1 MRIDLHTHS
10 TISDGTDSPT
20 RLVMKAATSGLDVI
34 ALTDHDTF
42 DGLEEAQA
50 AGQRFGVR
58 LLPGL
63 EMTCHIG
70 GRDVHL
76 LGYGPHPDDPALG
89 RELQIT
95 RDSRVGRLDAICQ
108 ILAEVGMSV
117 TTADVHRAAGSASS
131 LGRPHVADA
140 MVAKGYVEDRDEAF
154 RDWLADG
161 KPAYVPRH
169 SVALEEGIDLIH
181 DAGGVAVLA
190 HPWGSGAQQ
199 VLTPQVIA
207 SLSAYHQLDGIE
219 VEHQDHDQAARRM
232 LFDLGGRLG
241 LVRTGASDYHGS
253 GKKDHELG
261 CNLTRET
268 AYRELVTRIQLR
280 GGVLRV
286 R

>member
-1 MRIDLHTHS
+1 MDLHTHS
-10 TISDGTDSPT
+10 TISDGTDSPM
-20 RLVMKAATSGLDVI
+20 RLMMKAAGSGLDVV
-34 ALTDHDTF
+34 ALTDHDTL

-58 LLPGL
+58 LLPGF

-76 LGYGPHPDDPALG
+76 LGYGARPSDSVLG
-89 RELQIT
+89 RELHLT
-95 RDSRVGRLDAICQ
+95 RASRAERLDAICQ
-108 ILAEVGMSV
+108 RLSDAGMTV
-117 TTADVHRAAGSASS
+117 TVDDVHRAAGSASS

-161 KPAYVPRH
+161 KPAYVPRR

-181 DAGGVAVLA
+181 NAGGVAVLA
-190 HPWGSGAQQ
+190 HPWGRGAQQ

-261 CNLTRET
+261 CNVTRET

-280 GGVLRV
+280 GGILRV

>member
-20 RLVMKAATSGLDVI
+20 RLVMRAATSGLDVI

-50 AGQRFGVR
+50 AGLRFGVR
-58 LLPGL
+58 RLPGL
-63 EMTCHIG
+63 EMTCHVG

-76 LGYGPHPDDPALG
+76 LGYGPRPDDPALG
-89 RELQIT
+89 RKLQIT

-108 ILAEVGMSV
+108 KLAEVGMSV

-190 HPWGSGAQQ
+190 HPWGRGAQQ
-199 VLTPQVIA
+199 VLTPQMIA

>member
-1 MRIDLHTHS
+1 M
-10 TISDGTDSPT
+10 
-20 RLVMKAATSGLDVI
+20 
-34 ALTDHDTF
+34 TDHDTL

-58 LLPGL
+58 LLPGF

-76 LGYGPHPDDPALG
+76 LGYGARPSDSVLG
-89 RELQIT
+89 RELHLT
-95 RDSRVGRLDAICQ
+95 RASRAERLDAICQ
-108 ILAEVGMSV
+108 RLSDAGMTV
-117 TTADVHRAAGSASS
+117 TVDDVHRAAGSASS

-161 KPAYVPRH
+161 KPAYVPRR

-181 DAGGVAVLA
+181 NAGGVAVLA
-190 HPWGSGAQQ
+190 HPWGRGAQQ

-261 CNLTRET
+261 CNVTRET

-280 GGVLRV
+280 GGILRV

>member
-1 MRIDLHTHS
+1 M
-10 TISDGTDSPT
+10 
-20 RLVMKAATSGLDVI
+20 MKAAASGLDVI

-76 LGYGPHPDDPALG
+76 LGYGPRRDDAALG
-89 RELQIT
+89 RQLRATQA
-95 RDSRVGRLDAICQ
+95 SRTGRLGAMCEK
-108 ILAEVGMSV
+108 LTEAGMPV
-117 TTADVHRAAGSASS
+117 TIEDVRRAAGSTSS

-140 MVAKGYVEDRDEAF
+140 MVAKGYVEDRNEAF

-169 SVALEEGIDLIH
+169 TVALEDGIDLIH
-181 DAGGVAVLA
+181 KAGGVAILA
-190 HPWGSGAQQ
+190 HPWGRGAQQ

-219 VEHQDHDQAARRM
+219 VEHQEHDQAARRM

-241 LVRTGASDYHGS
+241 LVRTGSSDYHGT
-253 GKKDHELG
+253 GKKDHDLG

-268 AYRELVTRIQLR
+268 AYREIVTRIQLR
-280 GGVLRV
+280 GGVLHV